1 MELISS
7 FDKKPSLKLLTKH
20 GVFLWGNDQL
30 HNWVHPQD
38 LELASQL
45 IPGYR
50 IFRRVPCRGQEDHDK
65 GYAEIFYGDQSL
77 RILPIVWLEVTPEG
91 FTIGDRVEILSDQ
104 GKRQPGLAT
113 IKEMCWN
120 RYAQQIEY
128 TLIGNEL
135 VFRRVYSN
143 DQMRHAMKLKHFRTE
158 KQLLRNS
165 LRQT

>member
-1 MELISS
+1 MCIRDS
-7 FDKKPSLKLLTKH
+7 
-20 GVFLWGNDQL
+20 
-30 HNWVHPQD
+30 
-38 LELASQL
+38 
-45 IPGYR
+45 
-50 IFRRVPCRGQEDHDK
+50 
-65 GYAEIFYGDQSL
+65 FYGDQSL

-120 RYAQQIEY
+120 RYTQQIEY

-143 DQMRHAMKLKHFRTE
+143 EELRHATKLNHFRTE

-165 LRQT
+165 LRQA